1 MSNFSFLQNEWFAIH
16 DSATKAESYL
26 NTDSRAACWYA
37 RMTLEQMVNWLYQ
50 YDPNFKCYD
59 ESLGARVYD
68 PSFRKN
74 AGESIFTKATLVISI
89 GNRAAHAKATK
100 RADALTAITELFHVA
115 YWLARTYSTKQR
127 PNPSLQFNQS
137 LIPPAPQ
144 TAAVAVEELVKQE
157 ARLNQQQTENEAL
170 KAKLAGLEATEL
182 ELAAL
187 RAEIAKAKSANQAEH
202 DAHDY
207 NEEQTRD
214 YFIDLLLHEAGW
226 ALDKA
231 EDREFAVDGMPN
243 NAGVGYVDYVLWGDD
258 GKPLAVVEAKRP
270 RHDARVGQQQAKL
283 YADCIEARYKR
294 RPVIYYT
301 NGYEHWFWDDTQA
314 APRRV
319 EGFHNKNEL
328 ELLMQRRTS
337 RTSLAQA
344 QINLGIAGRSY
355 QQQAIR
361 SVTET
366 IEQHNQRR
374 SLVVMA
380 TGAGKTRT
388 VIALADLLVQCN
400 WAKRILFLA
409 DRISLV
415 KQATKAFVKFAPSL
429 GAVNLLENVDSQ
441 GRVFVSTYP
450 TMLNLI
456 NDNSSDVKRFGIG
469 YFDVVIVDEAHRSIY
484 SKYGALFSYFDSY
497 LIGLTATPKDEVDR
511 NTYRLFELEKGIPTY
526 AYGLEE
532 AIADGYLVPPKAVS
546 VPLKFIREGIK
557 YAELSEEEQQQ
568 WDELDW
574 GDKEPPEQVDSAAL
588 NNWLFNEKTVDNVL
602 EHLMTKGERVASGD
616 RLGKTIIFAKNNVH
630 ADFIAER
637 FNINY
642 PQYKGQF
649 ARVITYKTEYAQS
662 LIDDFSV
669 KDKMPH
675 IAISVDMLD
684 TGIDIPEVV
693 NLVFFKIV
701 RSKTK
706 FWQMIG
712 RGTRL
717 CLDLYAPGQHKQFF
731 NVFDYCQNIEFFS
744 GNIATTDPA
753 ISDSLDTKLFKAR
766 VELLTSLDAA
776 NRQNA
781 VSEQPAD
788 YASALRKDTADYLH
802 NIVANMTLDNF
813 IVRPK
818 RFYVEKYSERD
829 NWTTLSNDDADEIA
843 NQLAALPT
851 QLRDT
856 EEEAKRFDMMI
867 LRAQLCI
874 LQSNAGFERIKTAIR
889 EIAGALELQE
899 SIPAIRNQIPL
910 IQSLLTDEWWQDVTV
925 GMLEHV
931 RRQLRLL
938 VKLIEKTKR
947 PIVYTDFE
955 DEIGEGSEVNLPLRA
970 VGLDYERF
978 KNKTR
983 DFLRAH
989 EDRIAVQKLRRNL
1002 PITLTDIAE
1011 LEKILLEQAAN
1022 DNALVEKAKQEA
1034 GGLGLFVRSLVGLER
1049 SAAVEAMSAFLNDA
1063 TATASQLTFVKMIV
1077 ECLTRN
1083 GAMTEDLLY
1092 NTPFTDFAPTGP
1104 EGIFPEPKVKLLDE
1118 TIRDIW
1124 QRAVA

>member
-1 MSNFSFLQNEWFAIH
+1 MSNFGFLQQEWFAIH

-50 YDPNFKCYD
+50 YDPNFKCYE

-74 AGESIFTKATLVISI
+74 AGENIFTKATLVISI
-89 GNRAAHAKATK
+89 GNRAAHAKASK
-100 RADALTAITELFHVA
+100 RSDALTAITELFHIA
-115 YWLARTYSTKQR
+115 FWLARTYGTKQR
-127 PNPSLQFNQS
+127 PNPALQFNPA
-137 LIPPAPQ
+137 LIPAAPQ
-144 TAAVAVEELVKQE
+144 AVAISVEELAKQE
-157 ARLNQQQTENEAL
+157 ERFKQQQAENEAL
-170 KAKLAGLEATEL
+170 KAKLAGLEATEQAL
-182 ELAAL
+182 NAL
-187 RAEIAKAKSANQAEH
+187 RADIAKAKTANQAEH
-202 DAHDY
+202 DTHDY

-231 EDREFAVDGMPN
+231 EDREFEVANMPN
-243 NAGVGYVDYVLWGDD
+243 NAGVGFVDYVLWGDD
-258 GKPLAVVEAKRP
+258 GKPLAVVEAKRT
-270 RHDARVGQQQAKL
+270 RRDARVGQQQAKL
-283 YADCIEARYKR
+283 YADCIEARYNR

-301 NGYEHWFWDDTQA
+301 NGYEHWFWDDSQA

-319 EGFHNKNEL
+319 EGFHKKDEL

-337 RTSLAQA
+337 RTSLAHA
-344 QINLGIAGRSY
+344 QINLGIAGRGY

-361 SVTET
+361 SVTEA
-366 IEQHNQRR
+366 IEQHHQRR

-409 DRISLV
+409 DRVSLV

-429 GAVNLLENVDSQ
+429 GAVNLLDNVDST

-456 NDNSSDVKRFGIG
+456 NDSNSDIRRFGIG

-511 NTYRLFELEKGIPTY
+511 NTYRLFQLQNAVPTF

-532 AIADGYLVPPKAVS
+532 AIADGYLVPPKAIS

-557 YAELSEEEQQQ
+557 YADLSEDEQQQ

-574 GDKEPPEQVDSAAL
+574 GDNAPPEQVDSAAL
-588 NNWLFNEKTVDNVL
+588 NNWLFNEQTVDNVL

-630 ADFIAER
+630 AEFIAER
-637 FNINY
+637 FNANY
-642 PQYKGQF
+642 PEYKGQF

-669 KDKMPH
+669 KDKLPH

-684 TGIDIPEVV
+684 TGIDVPEVV
-693 NLVFFKIV
+693 NLVFFKMV

-717 CLDLYAPGQHKQFF
+717 CEDLYAPGQHKQFF
-731 NVFDYCQNIEFFS
+731 NIFDYCQNLEYFS
-744 GNIATTDPA
+744 SNLEANDPLVA
-753 ISDSLDTKLFKAR
+753 ESLDTRLFKAR
-766 VELLTSLDAA
+766 VDLLTSLDAA
-776 NRQNA
+776 TKKDSI
-781 VSEQPAD
+781 SELQAE
-788 YASALRKDTADYLH
+788 YASTLRNDTANYLH
-802 NIVANMTLDNF
+802 ELVANMTLDNF

-818 RFYVEKYSERD
+818 RLYVEKYSQRD
-829 NWTTLSNDDADEIA
+829 NWSSLSNDDADAIA
-843 NQLAALPT
+843 EHLAALPT

-856 EEEAKRFDMMI
+856 EEEAKRFDLMI

-874 LQSNAGFERIKTAIR
+874 LESHAGFDRLKTAIMD
-889 EIAGALELQE
+889 IASALELQE
-899 SIPAIRNQIPL
+899 SIPAIRTQMPL

-938 VKLIEKTKR
+938 IKLIEKAKR

-955 DEIGEGSEVNLPLRA
+955 DEIGEGTTVDLPLKA

-983 DFLRAH
+983 DFLREH
-989 EDRIAVQKLRRNL
+989 EDRLAVQKLRRNL
-1002 PITLTDIAE
+1002 PITATDLDE

-1022 DNALVEKAKQEA
+1022 NNELVEQAKQEA
-1034 GGLGLFVRSLVGLER
+1034 GGLGLFVRTLVGLER
-1049 SAAVEAMSAFLNDA
+1049 SAAVEAMSEFLNDA
-1063 TATASQLTFVKMIV
+1063 TATASQLTFVKLIV

-1092 NTPFTDFAPTGP
+1092 STPFIDFAPTGP
-1104 EGIFPEPKVKLLDE
+1104 ESIFPPAKVKQLDDAIKD
-1118 TIRDIW
+1118 IR